1 MVDPIPP
8 ASAPSSFVL
17 LNAPPSPP
25 TESGSTLLSS
35 YPSTSPLPYRNSPLM
50 GSSPLIS
57 PPTPT
62 PRTGTTPPDRD
73 APVTSPPHAPV
84 APWRDPRRVVRSY
97 FIMSCPSLI
106 GSSLTRFQ
114 SGPDDFKVSQSWGW
128 KSSCL
133 WTDHEGEEAL
143 ILEDDTMNSLRATV
157 TIGVV

>member
-17 LNAPPSPP
+17 LNGPPSPP
-25 TESGSTLLSS
+25 TESGSTLLSP
-35 YPSTSPLPYRNSPLM
+35 YPITSPLPYRNSPLM
-50 GSSPLIS
+50 GSSPVS

-62 PRTGTTPPDRD
+62 PRTGTSPPDRD
-73 APVTSPPHAPV
+73 APFTSPPHAPV
-84 APWRDPRRVVRSY
+84 SPWRDPRRVVRSY

-114 SGPDDFKVSQSWGW
+114 SGPDDFKISQSWGW

-133 WTDHEGEEAL
+133 WTEHEGEEPLVVA
-143 ILEDDTMNSLRATV
+143 DDTMNSLRATV